1 VTNCSPR
8 YQSVVMVDT
17 WKFGNRRAMIGY
29 SPIFTKRFTVVY
41 RYKPE
46 VTTVR
51 ARSSAFDALDL
62 AVSSETISEKFSK
75 VTFFAGSR
83 TTDEKSS
90 LSIRTQ
96 SDSRER
102 DTRQMFIDI
111 DENRIAGDKS
121 NTRLSAPRCNCEYLQ
136 PPDADLITVDVDHF
150 GDDNA
155 KRNTT
160 RRLKNGESRPHS
172 KRSQKSM
179 SSWWKRSKRF
189 STDIAVDIMW
199 RVFLCC

>member
-1 VTNCSPR
+1 
-8 YQSVVMVDT
+8 MVDA

-46 VTTVR
+46 VITVKV
-51 ARSSAFDALDL
+51 RSSAFDALDL
-62 AVSSETISEKFSK
+62 AVSPETISETFSK
-75 VTFFAGSR
+75 VVFFAGSR

-90 LSIRTQ
+90 LSVRAQ

-102 DTRQMFIDI
+102 GTRQMIIDI
-111 DENRIAGDKS
+111 DENRIAEDKS
-121 NTRLSAPRCNCEYLQ
+121 NTRLCAPRCNCEYLQ

-150 GDDNA
+150 EGDNVV

-160 RRLKNGESRPHS
+160 RRSENGESRPHS
-172 KRSQKSM
+172 KRSQKSV

-189 STDIAVDIMW
+189 ATDIAVDFMW
-199 RVFLCC
+199 RIFLCC